1 VLVNGVYVKR
11 CVWSPGGQADALWL
25 WFAPDGF
32 GHAQDGVRKRAL
44 ARRAWPI

>member
-32 GHAQDGVRKRAL
+32 GHAQDGSGSELWRAAL
-44 ARRAWPI
+44 GR